1 MATYAMTGGAT
12 GIGAALKE
20 QLRSRGDTVIVV
32 DIRDADVHADLSTS
46 EGRSAAV
53 AGVRAMAPDGLDGFI
68 ACAGLGTHVK
78 PASLIGAVNYFGAV
92 ATIEGLRDLVSQKR
106 GSVLIVSSNSAP
118 MMGADNAFVEAC
130 LAGDEAAALELL
142 EDGHTAYAGSKRALT
157 QWMRRNVQDYA
168 ASGVRINAV
177 APGITRTNMT
187 DAVSN
192 DPELGDAIRQFE
204 AMTPLGGSAEP
215 SQIANAMRFLLGED
229 ADFICGAVLFVDG
242 GTDALL
248 RADTF

>member
-20 QLRSRGDTVIVV
+20 QLLARGDTVIVV
-32 DIRDADVHADLSTS
+32 DVRDADVHADLSTA
-46 EGRSAAV
+46 EGRSAAL
-53 AGVRAMAPDGLDGFI
+53 AGVHAMAPDGLDGFI

-78 PASLIGAVNYFGAV
+78 PPSLIAAVNYFGAV
-92 ATIEGLRDLVSQKR
+92 ATVEGLRDLVAQKR
-106 GSVLIVSSNSAP
+106 GAVLIVSSNSAP
-118 MMGADNAFVEAC
+118 MMQADNAFVEAC
-130 LAGDEAAALELL
+130 LAGDEAAALALL

-157 QWMRRNVQDYA
+157 QWMRRNVQAYA
-168 ASGVRINAV
+168 QAGVRINAV

-192 DPELGDAIRQFE
+192 DPELGDSIRQFE

-215 SQIANAMRFLLGED
+215 KQIANAMRFLLGDD

-248 RADTF
+248 RADSF